1 MKANHKKSAETLSN
15 AASAEAAP
23 APKAQGVET
32 VKSGRTD
39 ATPKDEAAE
48 NKPSTAADAK
58 APVAESAAAGGQAAG
73 EAKPYLGDQ
82 AVHDAIAGYCRRS
95 ALRRK
100 GSFEAALE
108 DGADL
113 DRTIKVIEGG
123 KFDHLAK
130 RPNGQDVYVIVER
143 FPDSRV
149 NAKQLRRIH
158 HFFNEVAKTRAAG
171 KEPVQLGVTFY
182 DIVRRLPTVEMR
194 HEALLRAERD
204 GLCAREFIMVLDK
217 MHAGGHRQKKAASW
231 RKVLGT
237 LTKGA
242 LEKLEAVD
250 EAMAKNKAVLNA
262 GEVMSLQ
269 KLRAAIDMVLKRA
282 RK

>member
-1 MKANHKKSAETLSN
+1 MKANDKKSAEMLSK
-15 AASAEAAP
+15 AGAAEAAH

-39 ATPKDEAAE
+39 ATPKAEATE
-48 NKPSTAADAK
+48 PKSIIAADAEK
-58 APVAESAAAGGQAAG
+58 VAAATAAEGGQAAG

-95 ALRRK
+95 ALRRR

-158 HFFNEVAKTRAAG
+158 HFFKEVEKMKAAG

-182 DIVRRLPTVEMR
+182 DIARYRPTVELR
-194 HEALLRAERD
+194 HEALLLAERE
-204 GLCAREFIMVLDK
+204 GLCARQFIMVLDK
-217 MHAGGHRQKKAASW
+217 MRTGGRRQKKAASW

-250 EAMAKNKAVLNA
+250 DAMAKNKAVLNA
-262 GEVMSLQ
+262 SEVTGLQ